1 MVVFKPVYKIGFVLF
16 VAGCAN
22 NADQM
27 GISIEHSADRTY
39 FASRQ
44 ASDHCETFQK
54 KSVLVQTSPV
64 LVNALGFRTRVSTF
78 KCVE

>member
-1 MVVFKPVYKIGFVLF
+1 VAMFKSTYKIGLVLF
-16 VAGCAN
+16 VAGCAV

-27 GISIEHSADRTY
+27 GIAIEHSAERTY

-44 ASDHCETFQK
+44 ASDHCATFQK

-64 LVNALGFRTRVSTF
+64 QVNAVGLRTRVSTF